1 MNGPAV
7 LLQLEGGPAALVPV
21 GGLIGR
27 SAASSLRILD
37 PRVSEAHAMVVLRG
51 RELRLLALRG
61 RVVVDDREDDD
72 VTLAPGQ
79 RILLGGAVACV
90 VQEVLVPPHVLAVAF
105 AGQERELCADAYSF
119 LARPVPDL
127 IPRLVPGASAHL
139 WSADEGW
146 MIQPAG
152 GSATPLRVR
161 AEWTIEGVHLAIR
174 RVALGDT
181 AGSATVGPRESLRL
195 VCRTTTVHVHR
206 ARREPITIDARAG
219 QLLSELAL
227 MRAPVEWTVMAAELW
242 PDERDAIRLRR
253 NFDAVLSRLRAR
265 LREGGIREDLVRTDG
280 RGNVEVLLDRS
291 DEVVDEA

>member
-7 LLQLEGGPAALVPV
+7 LLTLEGGPATLVPV

-27 SAASSLRILD
+27 SAASSMRILD

-51 RELRLLALRG
+51 RELRLLSLRS
-61 RVVVDDREDDD
+61 RVAVDDREDDD

-79 RILLGGAVACV
+79 RIVLGGAVTCV
-90 VQEVLVPPHVLAVAF
+90 VQQVSMPAHVLAVAF
-105 AGQERELCADAYSF
+105 AGQQRELCADAYSF
-119 LARPVPDL
+119 LAGPVPDL
-127 IPRLVPGASAHL
+127 LPRLVPGASAHL

-146 MIQPAG
+146 LIQPAG
-152 GSATPLRVR
+152 APAAPLRVG
-161 AEWTIEGVHLAIR
+161 AEWTIDGVDLTVQ
-174 RVALGDT
+174 RVALGDA
-181 AGSATVGPRESLRL
+181 AGLATVGPREALRL

-206 ARREPITIDARAG
+206 ARREPIAIDARAG

-227 MRAPVEWTVMAAELW
+227 MRAPVEWMVIAAELW
-242 PDERDAIRLRR
+242 PDERDAVRLRR

-265 LREGGIREDLVRTDG
+265 LREGGIRDDLVRTDG
-280 RGNVEVLLDRS
+280 RGNIEVLLDRS